1 MALRPL
7 SRLRGRAGWGCPT
20 GTPALAEAFP
30 HPDRIVDAI
39 RPPPQAGEVQRSVL
53 TLTIPIHA
61 SKNGPIFARAKA
73 GRAWILAH
81 HSLTRG
87 CLFAVTSCGAI
98 SSSIRLTKG
107 TAAISVIE

>member
-1 MALRPL
+1 MAVHSL
-7 SRLRGRAGWGCPT
+7 SRLRGRAGWGCLT

-30 HPDRIVDAI
+30 HPDRIFDAI
-39 RPPPQAGEVQRSVL
+39 RPPPQAGEVQRSSQSP
-53 TLTIPIHA
+53 TIPTHD

-81 HSLTRG
+81 HSLTQG

-107 TAAISVIE
+107 TAAISAIE